1 MKQYILEIPKN
12 MRWSDEELF
21 EFCQA
26 NQGLKIE
33 RTAEGQIMVAE
44 PVGGYGSSRNAEAG
58 ADFVIWNRKTKG
70 GKVFDSSGGF
80 LLPSGA
86 MKAPDVAWVRKDR
99 WEALTEKQRR
109 TFPPLCPDFVL
120 ELRSFSDRLP
130 DLQAKMEEW
139 MENGCRLGWL
149 IDPKEGKSYV
159 YRPDQVVEI
168 VVGKDVILSGEEILE
183 GFELDLGVLDL

>member
-1 MKQYILEIPKN
+1 MKQYILEIPQN

-44 PVGGYGSSRNAEAG
+44 PVGGYGSSRNFNIGIEFG
-58 ADFVIWNRKTKG
+58 PWHKKYRKG
-70 GKVFDSSGGF
+70 IFFDSSGGF
-80 LLPSGA
+80 LLPNGA
-86 MKAPDVAWVRKDR
+86 MKAPDVAWVSKER
-99 WEALTEKQRR
+99 WEALTEQQRR

-120 ELRSFSDRLP
+120 ELRSSSDRLA
-130 DLQAKMEEW
+130 DLQAKMDEW

-159 YRPDQVVEI
+159 YRPGHTVEI
-168 VVGKDVILSGEEILE
+168 IEGKDSILFGENILE
-183 GFELDLGVLDL
+183 GFELNLGVLDL